1 MSTPRTLRRSL
12 SSLLTAGALAASSLL
27 VLAPAA
33 SAEYGVVADRGGSSD
48 GEITDRR
55 DSYGEISRVEVNFQ
69 QQRLVV
75 RVRSIAGD
83 RGADFWNVWIDT
95 SRTGAKPQRL
105 VQYAAPY
112 GPERYATAYATRAW
126 SPFPP
131 RDTAVCGQVA
141 RKVTRDRGP
150 VVEVRIPLR
159 CLPAGSERARVSVG
173 TFMEYGNADWAP
185 ARRAWSRWFSRG

>member
-1 MSTPRTLRRSL
+1 MSTTSGLRRSL
-12 SSLLTAGALAASSLL
+12 SSVLTAGALAVSSLL
-27 VLAPAA
+27 VLAPSA
-33 SAEYGVVADRGGSSD
+33 SAEYGVVPDRGGSSD
-48 GEITDRR
+48 GALTGRR
-55 DSYGEISRVEVNFQ
+55 DSYGEISRVQVNFQ

-75 RVRSIAGD
+75 RVRSVAGD
-83 RGADFWNVWIDT
+83 GGADFWNVWVDT
-95 SRTGAKPQRL
+95 SRTGAQPQRL

-112 GPERYATAYATRAW
+112 GPERYATAYETRAW

-131 RDTAVCGQVA
+131 RDAAVCGQVP
-141 RKVTRDRGP
+141 RTVTRDRGP

-159 CLPAGSERARVSVG
+159 CLPEGSSRARVAVG